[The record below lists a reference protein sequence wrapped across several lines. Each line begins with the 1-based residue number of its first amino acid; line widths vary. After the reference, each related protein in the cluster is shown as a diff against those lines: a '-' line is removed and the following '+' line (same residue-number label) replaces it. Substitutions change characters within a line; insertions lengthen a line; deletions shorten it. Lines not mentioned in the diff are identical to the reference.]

1 MIESILTAAAI
12 PFAAAQFADPPK
24 ETYAVYFDSVEAEG
38 PDYGPCRI
46 FTHQYTV
53 ELYAPTLQAG
63 EAAAKRLEEELDA
76 LGIPYDTQGW
86 YWLNETRR
94 YQEIYEFTY
103 IEKI

>member
-1 MIESILTAAAI
+1 MIKTILTAAAI
-12 PFAAAQFADPPK
+12 PFEAARFPDPPK

-38 PDYGPCRI
+38 PDGAPSRI
-46 FTHQYTV
+46 FNHSYTV
-53 ELYAPTLQAG
+53 ELYAPTLEAG
-63 EAAAKRLEEELDA
+63 ETAARQLEEELDA